1 MTSGFLIM
9 LREGLEAAL
18 IVAIVLA
25 YLKRLGMERRF
36 RVVWAGVLAATVL
49 AVIAGIAV
57 FAVLGD
63 LHGTAEP
70 VTEGLIAFTS
80 AAVLTWMIFWMGRQ
94 ARHIKGELHA
104 KVDRALVS
112 GSALGLAAIAFAA
125 ILREGLESA
134 LYLVSTTV
142 GQRSNLQ
149 ELVGGLIGLAGA
161 AALGYLLYTGSRKV
175 NLRIF
180 FRATGI
186 LILLFAAGLIS
197 KGIHEFQEAGVMGSI
212 NAHIW
217 NLSSLQFLNPARG
230 WTGQTLNGLFGIYPT
245 PSLEMFLFH
254 LLYLV
259 PVGALFLYQTRK
271 MPARSPKVA
280 ENVSPRADAQS
291 AATS

>member
-25 YLKRLGMERRF
+25 YLKRLGMERHF
-36 RVVWAGVLAATVL
+36 RSVWAGVAVATVL

-57 FAVLGD
+57 FALLGD

-80 AAVLTWMIFWMGRQ
+80 AGVLTWMIFWMGRQ

-104 KVDRALVS
+104 KVDRALIS
-112 GSALGLAAIAFAA
+112 GSAIGLATIAFAA

-142 GQRSNLQ
+142 GQRSNAQ
-149 ELVGGLIGLAGA
+149 ELIGGLLGLAGA
-161 AALGYLLYTGSRKV
+161 TVLGYLLYSGSRKV
-175 NLRIF
+175 NLRVF

-186 LILLFAAGLIS
+186 LIVLFAAGLVS
-197 KGIHEFQEAGVMGSI
+197 KGIHEFQEVGVFGTA

-217 NLSSLQFLNPARG
+217 TLSWHFLNPSYG
-230 WTGQTLNGLFGIYPT
+230 WMGETLNGLFGIYPS

-259 PVGALFLYQTRK
+259 PVGALFLAQTRK
-271 MPARSPKVA
+271 MPARSPKA
-280 ENVSPRADAQS
+280 ENPPAKRPEAHS
-291 AATS
+291 AITT